1 MTHIPAVLTGIA
13 RRARHRVPTVLT
25 GLTRQARDRVNFGFS
40 KVLHRKVVVER
51 FNTLLD
57 DEARLHYA
65 PAIKTLW
72 RVVPAVMRRKIPR
85 ANVQQ
90 GFMLAAI
97 EQLAGGDKNK
107 TMLCVGSFEDTAC
120 YSLQGL
126 GYRIDAID
134 PSINMDLAGFV
145 RLHPERL
152 ASYDIVF
159 STSVIEHVPDDET
172 FVADMVAMLAPGGY
186 AILTCDYN
194 DTWTPDQAKPSSDVR
209 IYTLADMQRL
219 IAAMGDV
226 ELPDEPDWQ
235 DHDPDFTISEHGI
248 DMHYGFATLTVQR
261 RARFL

>member
-1 MTHIPAVLTGIA
+1 LTHIPTALTGI
-13 RRARHRVPTVLT
+13 PTRLT
-25 GLTRQARDRVNFGFS
+25 GLTRHARDRVNFGLS
-40 KVLHRKVVVER
+40 KLLHRKVEVDR

-57 DEARLHYA
+57 DEARVRYA

-72 RVVPAVMRRKIPR
+72 RVVPAVMRRKIAR

-90 GFMLAAI
+90 GFMLAAV
-97 EQLAGGDKNK
+97 EQLAGGDPNK
-107 TMLCVGSFEDTAC
+107 KMLCVGSFEDTAC

-134 PSINMDLAGFV
+134 PSVNVDLAGF
-145 RLHPERL
+145 RRQHPER
-152 ASYDIVF
+152 SGTYDIVF

-186 AILTCDYN
+186 AVLTCDYN
-194 DTWTPDQAKPSSDVR
+194 DTWTPDQVKPSSDVR
-209 IYTLADMQRL
+209 IYTRSDMQRL

-226 ELPDEPDWQ
+226 ELLDEPDWQ
-235 DHDPDFTISEHGI
+235 DHDPDFTISENGI

-261 RARFL
+261 RDQPARVMRPR